1 MKLKNRLL
9 TAFVIMTLL
18 PVTLVMILGT
28 VILRVNNFTLR
39 RSTDTEY
46 SIIEVI
52 TSPLKIV
59 DSLTQEMYD
68 QICEDVQMRPEE
80 LGREEFCAQQNEKFG
95 EKASYLVVREGS
107 NIVYDG
113 VPGGIAAGYDKLPMY
128 TEDTD
133 AGESYYMNLP
143 QGQYIVKF
151 VDFRFPDGSYGT
163 AFLVTDM
170 QRVLPQVRSI
180 GIELIFAF
188 FLIILITA
196 TLLTIW
202 IYQGILRPINELR
215 KATHE
220 MEQGNLEYEIRYE
233 DDEDDNIALLCQDF
247 DHMRGRLNETINGQ
261 LEYEKRSLE
270 MIGNI
275 SHDLKTPL
283 TAIRGYTE
291 GILDGIA
298 DTPERQQ
305 KYLQTILSKADDMQ
319 YLVDELSDF
328 AKIEQG
334 TIAYNFT
341 DVNVDQFFFDCISEA
356 SLDLEME
363 NIRIS
368 YTNYVNKD
376 TMVVADP
383 EQLKRVVNNIIGNS
397 IKYMDKEQGNIRF
410 VIENEPEMVRVS
422 IEDNGRG
429 IAPED
434 AEKIFERFYRG
445 DMARSSSK
453 LGSGLG
459 LSICKKIIEDHGGEI
474 SAKGERGVGTTII
487 FTLRKAKDKNELQ
500 RIDSGR

>member
-18 PVTLVMILGT
+18 PIVLVLILGT
-28 VILRVNNFTLR
+28 AILQVNNFSLR
-39 RSTDTEY
+39 RNYNMDF
-46 SIIEVI
+46 SIVEVL
-52 TSPLKIV
+52 TSPMKIV
-59 DSLTQEMYD
+59 DAMTQEKYEQM
-68 QICEDVQMRPEE
+68 CEAIRQEPDAF
-80 LGREEFCAQQNEKFG
+80 REAEFCERENEQFTAQ
-95 EKASYLVVREGS
+95 ASYLVVRADDQ
-107 NIVYDG
+107 IIFDG
-113 VPGGIAAGYDKLPMY
+113 VPGRMVQGYDRLPMY
-128 TEDTD
+128 TEEAED
-133 AGESYYMNLP
+133 GESYYLNLP
-143 QGQYIVKF
+143 EGQYIVKSQ
-151 VDFRFPDGSYGT
+151 DFKFSDGGSGT

-170 QRVLPQVRSI
+170 GKVLPQARSMMI
-180 GIELIFAF
+180 QMIFAV

-220 MEQGNLEYEIRYE
+220 MEQGNLEYEIKYE

-247 DHMRGRLNETINGQ
+247 DHMRERLNETINGQ

-270 MIGNI
+270 MVSNI

-283 TAIRGYTE
+283 TAIKGYTE

-298 DTPERQQ
+298 DTPERRE
-305 KYLQTILSKADDMQ
+305 KYLTTILSKANDMQ

-334 TIAYNFT
+334 TIVYNFT
-341 DVNVDQFFFDCISEA
+341 EVNVDQFFFDCISEV
-356 SLDLEME
+356 SLDLEMV

-397 IKYMDKEQGNIRF
+397 IKYMDKDQGSIRLL
-410 VIENEPEMVRVS
+410 IENEPEMVKVS
-422 IEDNGRG
+422 VEDNGRG

-434 AEKIFERFYRG
+434 AQKIFERFYRG

-474 SAKGERGVGTTII
+474 SAKGARGVGTTIS
-487 FTLRKAKDKNELQ
+487 FTLKKAKGKHELQ
-500 RIDSGR
+500 RTDRGR